1 MAPKNAVSGFHLDLQ
16 NFEVTGVDF
25 YGSILAR
32 LEKYGEQWSTF
43 AQALWGKPVSNFL
56 DSTPGNDRM
65 DDSWQPVRALGKGAF
80 GMVGL
85 WEKRNRKGN
94 IQDSVAIKEMKRGLN
109 PDSELQRNPT
119 LAKEAV
125 MMQQLNSAEQGA
137 GWQTKNNIL
146 RLRSFKFFPEINRW
160 RFYLEFAEH
169 GDFYKLMHSY
179 RAWDTYFPEEFLWHT
194 FHSFAKVALVMEHGP
209 FTHPESL
216 EPNDGPVLHLDIKP
230 ENIFMGQPDKK
241 ALFTKY
247 PTIKVAD
254 FGLSEMTE
262 QEDLDNPSQYRKGTI
277 DHMAP
282 VSILAAQAPCPP
294 LLTDICRK

>member
-1 MAPKNAVSGFHLDLQ
+1 MAPSSTANGFHLDLQ
-16 NFEVTGVDF
+16 NFEVTDVDF
-25 YGSILAR
+25 YGSIQER
-32 LEKYGEQWSTF
+32 LERYGEQWSTF

-94 IQDSVAIKEMKRGLN
+94 ITDSVAIKEMKRGLN
-109 PDSELQRNPT
+109 PDSQLQRSPT

-125 MMQQLNSAEQGA
+125 MMQQLNSAEQGR

-146 RLRSFKFFPEINRW
+146 RLRSFKFFPGTNKW

-169 GDFYKLMHSY
+169 GDCYKLMHSY

-194 FHSFAKVALVMEHGP
+194 FHSFAKVALVMEQGP

-216 EPNDGPVLHLDIKP
+216 KPNNGPVLHIDIKP
-230 ENIFMGQPDKK
+230 ENIFLGKPDKK

-254 FGLSEMTE
+254 FGLSEMTH
-262 QEDLDNPSQYRKGTI
+262 QEDPDNPSQYRKGTL

-282 VSILAAQAPCPP
+282 VSILAAQAPRPL
-294 LLTDICRK
+294 LLTDIRRK